1 LVTQGGL
8 NATLLDYSEL
18 LVAEAA
24 VSRGDKRTLAAARE
38 RMSVWHRQSSP
49 VYWRLAA
56 ATSALGGDT
65 AGAVAILERVGKDV
79 TLSRNMP
86 ASRLTYFYER
96 SRIDYVAGRLY
107 DRAGDAAR
115 AHDHYGRYL
124 RLMARADPG
133 NPDIDDA
140 RRRLAAIGGRR

>member
-1 LVTQGGL
+1 
-8 NATLLDYSEL
+8 
-18 LVAEAA
+18 VAEAA
-24 VSRGDKRTLAAARE
+24 VARGDKRALAAALAGV
-38 RMSVWHRQSSP
+38 SAWHRQSSP

-56 ATSALGGDT
+56 ATSALSGDT
-65 AGAVAILERVGKDV
+65 AGAVAILERVRRDV

-86 ASRLTYFYER
+86 ASRLTYFYQR

-115 AHDHYGRYL
+115 AQDHYRRYL

-140 RRRLAAIGGRR
+140 RTRLAAVGGRR